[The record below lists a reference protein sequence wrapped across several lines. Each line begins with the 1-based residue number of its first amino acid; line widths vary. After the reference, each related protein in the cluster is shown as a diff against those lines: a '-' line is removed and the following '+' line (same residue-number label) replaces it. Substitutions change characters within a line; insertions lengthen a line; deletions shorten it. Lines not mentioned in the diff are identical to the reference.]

1 MAENSGA
8 ARTSAHRRSIADSA
22 ASTEGLVR
30 QAGKDFLVDFYTA
43 LRSLKLYPVEN
54 DQVQKSLD
62 ELDKAARVVSE
73 IEGSLEVKISGDFL
87 FVNGTRIRHDTESVT
102 SFSEVIDT
110 LRRCGVGSFGA
121 DESADRGD
129 WQVFALTLVNSGVDE
144 PDLDHL
150 QTVREQLDAGG
161 TSKIVIAPPMGAA
174 EVAQVEDVD
183 QAKQTAKRTYER
195 GVVASK
201 QLINSVRM
209 GRTASVKQVKRAVQG
224 VVDQVLGNE
233 TSLMGLTT
241 IRDYDEYTFTHSL
254 NVCIFSISMGKRLG
268 LDKLQLY
275 DLGMA
280 ALLHDIGKSRIPVEV
295 LNKEGPLDEDEWRL
309 VQAHPWVGALTLF
322 GLRGYGEIPY
332 RSAIAAYEHHM
343 KIDLTGYPKSIR
355 PRKMSLFSKIIAVAD
370 GFDAATTRRS
380 YQTEPL
386 QPSQVLQE
394 MWRNPKRGMDGVLVK
409 GMINLL
415 GIYPVGSCVLLNTS
429 ELGVVHAAK
438 SDTKQI
444 DRPLVRILVDTD
456 GQPLSVSKIV
466 DLAETDAHGNY
477 TRSIQKVVDPAKLG
491 IDPGAQFT

>member
-1 MAENSGA
+1 MAENSDE
-8 ARTSAHRRSIADSA
+8 ARTSTPRRSIADSA
-22 ASTEGLVR
+22 AATEGLVR

-43 LRSLKLYPVEN
+43 LTSLKLYPLEN

-62 ELDKAARVVSE
+62 DLDKGGRLVTE
-73 IEGSLEVKISGDFL
+73 IEGSLEVKLSGDFL
-87 FVNGTRIRHDTESVT
+87 FVNGTRIRQDAESAT
-102 SFSEVIDT
+102 YFHEIIDV
-110 LRRCGVGSFGA
+110 LRRCGVGSFRV

-129 WQVFALTLVNSGVDE
+129 WQVFGLTLVNSGVDE
-144 PDLDHL
+144 PDLDHV
-150 QTVREQLDAGG
+150 QTVREQLVAGG
-161 TSKIVIAPPMGAA
+161 TSKIEIAAPVMAD
-174 EVAQVEDVD
+174 EVEEVEDAD

-195 GVVASK
+195 GVRASK

-233 TSLMGLTT
+233 TSLVGLTT

-254 NVCIFSISMGKRLG
+254 NVCIFSISIGKRLG

-280 ALLHDIGKSRIPVEV
+280 ALLHDIGKSRIPLEV
-295 LNKEGPLDEDEWRL
+295 LNKEGPLDEDEWQMM
-309 VQAHPWVGALTLF
+309 QAHPWVGALTLF

-343 KIDLTGYPKSIR
+343 RIDLTGYPKSLR

-370 GFDAATTRRS
+370 GFDAATSRRS
-380 YQTEPL
+380 YQTDPL
-386 QPSQVLQE
+386 EPSQVLQE
-394 MWRNPKRGMDGVLVK
+394 MWRNPKRGMDRVLVK

-415 GIYPVGSCVLLNTS
+415 GIYPVGSCVLMNTS

-466 DLAETDAHGNY
+466 DLADTDAHGNY
-477 TRSIQKVVDPAKLG
+477 TRSIQKVVDPSRFG
-491 IDPGAQFT
+491 IDPGAQFK

>member
-1 MAENSGA
+1 MAENSGE
-8 ARTSAHRRSIADSA
+8 ARAPEQRRSLADSA

-30 QAGKDFLVDFYTA
+30 QAGKDFLTDLYA
-43 LRSLKLYPVEN
+43 AMRSVKLYPLEN
-54 DQVQKSLD
+54 DQVQRSLD
-62 ELDKAARVVSE
+62 ELDKAGRVVSE
-73 IEGSLEVKISGDFL
+73 IEGSLEVKRSGDFL
-87 FVNGTRIRHDTESVT
+87 FVNGTRIRHDSETASY
-102 SFSEVIDT
+102 FSEIIDT
-110 LRRCGVGSFGA
+110 LRRCGVGSFRA
-121 DESADRGD
+121 DESVDRGD

-150 QTVREQLDAGG
+150 QEVREQLDAGG
-161 TSKIVIAPPMGAA
+161 TSKIEILAPLIVA
-174 EVAQVEDVD
+174 EVEEVVDAD
-183 QAKQTAKRTYER
+183 QAKRTAKRTYER
-195 GVVASK
+195 GVQASK

-209 GRTASVKQVKRAVQG
+209 GRTASVKKVKRAVQG

-233 TSLMGLTT
+233 ASLTGLTT

-254 NVCIFSISMGKRLG
+254 NVCIFSISIGRRLG

-280 ALLHDIGKSRIPVEV
+280 ALLHDIGKSRIPLEV
-295 LNKEGPLDEDEWRL
+295 LNKEGPLDEEEWQT

-343 KIDLTGYPKSIR
+343 RIDLTGYPKSIR

-370 GFDAATTRRS
+370 GFDAATSRRS
-380 YQTEPL
+380 YQTEPI
-386 QPSQVLQE
+386 QPSEVLQE
-394 MWRNPKRGMDGVLVK
+394 MWRNPKRGMDRVLVK

-429 ELGVVHAAK
+429 ELGVVHAAN

-444 DRPLVRILVDTD
+444 DRPLVKILVDTD
-456 GQPLSVSKIV
+456 GRSLSESKIV
-466 DLAETDAHGNY
+466 DLAETDVHGNY
-477 TRSIQKVVDPAKLG
+477 TRSIQKVVDPARFG
-491 IDPGAQFT
+491 INPGAQFT